1 MGSLVKE
8 RVSSPENITANQ
20 RNDILLDSSKAMNP
34 TSNIFTDCN
43 QPELDW
49 TRKRRCLEQ
58 TLHARNPSPPG
69 PSVTRSSRPQSSK
82 SPILEEND
90 ICLDKPEKSDTG
102 DVDSQSP
109 PKKKKK
115 VKKSKK
121 SDRREERAHKRLKK
135 EKKKTKKML
144 KESKK
149 SRPSVSLEDEELL
162 TEKPRGAKLYTSCQ
176 GQTFPTPSQ
185 SKFAKTDFKSSNTGQ
200 KISDST
206 MDILR
211 EIDDLI
217 RK

>member
-20 RNDILLDSSKAMNP
+20 RNDILLDSSKATTP

-82 SPILEEND
+82 SPILEENNM
-90 ICLDKPEKSDTG
+90 CLDKKPEKSDTG

-121 SDRREERAHKRLKK
+121 SDRREERVHKRLKK
-135 EKKKTKKML
+135 
-144 KESKK
+144 KE
-149 SRPSVSLEDEELL
+149 D
-162 TEKPRGAKLYTSCQ
+162 
-176 GQTFPTPSQ
+176 
-185 SKFAKTDFKSSNTGQ
+185 
-200 KISDST
+200 
-206 MDILR
+206 
-211 EIDDLI
+211 
-217 RK
+217 